1 MVFIIGCN
9 LPIES
14 EKYIEPPRFV
24 EKSFSD
30 SKIELGIDAEH
41 RLKHGIQL
49 MWYSDENN
57 CLLYTSPS
65 PRD

>member
-1 MVFIIGCN
+1 MIFIIGCN
-9 LPIES
+9 LPIED

-57 CLLYTSPS
+57 EIDYYLIF
-65 PRD
+65 R